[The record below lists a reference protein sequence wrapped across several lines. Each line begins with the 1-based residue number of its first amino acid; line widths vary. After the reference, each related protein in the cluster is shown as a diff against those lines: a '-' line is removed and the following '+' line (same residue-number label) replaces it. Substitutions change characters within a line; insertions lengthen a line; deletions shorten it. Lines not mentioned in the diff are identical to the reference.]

1 MMRIWDKIWVYWHRC
16 HGYVRSR
23 ERKKEMFSFLC
34 VTGVNFYKMQ
44 HNEFLYPVT
53 RCLWSGKPPYTRI
66 ITYFVTLN
74 KFTLWKNIN
83 LLINEI
89 FKFVELNRAED
100 YWGLDSLSINMRTD
114 KLCNFSFVCKFFHKY
129 FSSLLSVDTT
139 ANKNFNQQ
147 ILFNH
152 KTHLPSLRH
161 RWKRKEEEENERIMM
176 QTHLNWNEHT
186 IFVTKGICWR
196 WLNF

>member
-1 MMRIWDKIWVYWHRC
+1 MMRIWDKNLSLLTQMSRVYTIKR
-16 HGYVRSR
+16 
-23 ERKKEMFSFLC
+23 EMFSFLC
-34 VTGVNFYKMQ
+34 VTGVNFNKMQ

-53 RCLWSGKPPYTRI
+53 RCLWSGKPPYTRNHHTFCHHI
-66 ITYFVTLN
+66 F
-74 KFTLWKNIN
+74 N

-89 FKFVELNRAED
+89 FKFVELNNAED
-100 YWGLDSLSINMRTD
+100 YWGLDNLSINMRTD

>member
-34 VTGVNFYKMQ
+34 VTGVNFNKMQ
-44 HNEFLYPVT
+44 HNEFIYPVT
-53 RCLWSGKPPYTRI
+53 RCLWSGKPPYTRNHHTFCHPQQI
-66 ITYFVTLN
+66 HGR
-74 KFTLWKNIN
+74 KNINFIN

-89 FKFVELNRAED
+89 FKFVKLNRAED

-147 ILFNH
+147 ILFKH
-152 KTHLPSLRH
+152 KLISPHYVIVESEKKKKKMRELWCRH
-161 RWKRKEEEENERIMM
+161 I
-176 QTHLNWNEHT
+176 
-186 IFVTKGICWR
+186 
-196 WLNF
+196 